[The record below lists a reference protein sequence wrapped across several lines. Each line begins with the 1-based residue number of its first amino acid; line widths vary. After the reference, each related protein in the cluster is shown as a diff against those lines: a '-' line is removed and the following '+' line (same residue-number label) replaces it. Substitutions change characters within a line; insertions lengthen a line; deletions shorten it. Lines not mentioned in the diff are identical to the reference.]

1 MRTLLACACLLSI
14 SALTALGQAGGG
26 GGRRPPGGP
35 TRPRIPTPDLTP
47 NTMIFLT
54 GKVVIDDGSV
64 LTEPAAIQTIC
75 KGQKRTETHTDS
87 HGSFS
92 FQFGGISAA
101 SSGGDFDA
109 DTPFRNASGGRPDR
123 RNLHDCELQAS
134 LAGFTSDSI
143 SLGGRFSGDQSAD
156 IGRVVLHRLANV
168 AGFTISATSAQAPGS
183 ARKALEKGQ
192 EQQKKGKW
200 DDSQKSLEKAVTIY
214 PKFAAAWFELG
225 RVQLQKNDP
234 AGARHSFQQSLAADS
249 KYINPYHGLTQLAMR
264 ERNWKEL
271 TEFSDKLL
279 TLNPVNFPEAW
290 LSNAIGNY
298 CLQNFAAAEKSARRG
313 LQVDTEHRVPK
324 LEYLLG
330 ITLGKRFNYEE
341 AAQHL
346 RAFLSLTSKPADIA
360 EAQKQ
365 LDEIARL
372 SATAN
377 LTTGEKK

>member
-14 SALTALGQAGGG
+14 FALTALGQTGG
-26 GGRRPPGGP
+26 GGRRPGAV
-35 TRPRIPTPDLTP
+35 RPRIPAPDLTS

-54 GKVVIDDGSV
+54 GKVVIADGSV
-64 LTEPAAIQTIC
+64 LTESAAIQTIC
-75 KGQKRTETHTDS
+75 KGQKRTETHTDT

-92 FQFGGISAA
+92 FQFGGLSAA
-101 SSGGDFDA
+101 SSGGDLDA
-109 DTPFRNASGGRPDR
+109 DTPSRNTFAGRSDR
-123 RNLHDCELQAS
+123 RDLRDCELQAT
-134 LAGFTSDSI
+134 LAGFTSESI

-168 AGFTISATSAQAPGS
+168 GGFTISATSAQAPGS
-183 ARKALEKGQ
+183 AKKALEKGQ

-200 DDSQKSLEKAVTIY
+200 DDAQKSLEKAVTIY

-264 ERNWKEL
+264 EQKWQEL
-271 TEFSDKLL
+271 TELSDKLL
-279 TLNPVNFPEAW
+279 ALNPVSFPEAW
-290 LSNAIGNY
+290 LSNALGNY
-298 CLQNFAAAEKSARRG
+298 CLQKFAAAEKSARRG
-313 LQVDTEHRVPK
+313 LQVDTDHRVPK

-330 ITLGKRFNYEE
+330 ITLVEKPDYEE
-341 AAQHL
+341 ATQHL
-346 RAFLSLTSKPADIA
+346 RAFLSLATKPADVA

-377 LTTGEKK
+377 LTTSEKK

>member
-1 MRTLLACACLLSI
+1 
-14 SALTALGQAGGG
+14 
-26 GGRRPPGGP
+26 
-35 TRPRIPTPDLTP
+35 
-47 NTMIFLT
+47 MIFLT
-54 GKVVIDDGSV
+54 GKVVIADGSV

-75 KGQKRTETHTDS
+75 KGQKRTETHTDT

-92 FQFGGISAA
+92 FQFGGLSAA

-109 DTPFRNASGGRPDR
+109 DTPSRNTFAGRPDR
-123 RNLHDCELQAS
+123 RDLGDCELQAS

-156 IGRVVLHRLANV
+156 IGHVVLHRLANV

-200 DDSQKSLEKAVTIY
+200 DDAQKSLEKAVTIY

-234 AGARHSFQQSLAADS
+234 ASARHSFQQSLAADS

-290 LSNAIGNY
+290 LSNALGNY

-313 LQVDTEHRVPK
+313 LQVDTDHRVPK

-330 ITLGKRFNYEE
+330 ITLGKTSNYEE

-346 RAFLSLTSKPADIA
+346 RAFLSLTSKAADIA

-372 SATAN
+372 SATAKVATN
-377 LTTGEKK
+377 EKK